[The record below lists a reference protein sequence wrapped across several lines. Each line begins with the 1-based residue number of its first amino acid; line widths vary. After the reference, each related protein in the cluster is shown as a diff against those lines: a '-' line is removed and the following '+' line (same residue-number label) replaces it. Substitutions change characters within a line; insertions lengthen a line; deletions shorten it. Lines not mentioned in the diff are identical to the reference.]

1 MSVVMRAVVGD
12 TALFR
17 KALTVAGDLVDVGN
31 LDVAGDGISLQ
42 SMDASHVCLVSL
54 TVSADYFESYE
65 VTECASLGI
74 RLSHLDKAMSCISGP
89 SEITADDQVLT
100 VSSDTSNFRLNL
112 VDIESERMAVPDE
125 YSTVAVDMDASA
137 FQRIVKDLSM
147 FGDVV
152 TISADSEGVHMSVSG
167 DIGDAAVLLSGADVR
182 MQSPAKASF
191 ALRYLNTF
199 AKSSSVSSR
208 VHMGLSP
215 DMPLVMKYEFGKGG
229 NLAFYLA
236 PKIDDDEGDD

>member
-1 MSVVMRAVVGD
+1 MRAVVGD
-12 TALFR
+12 TALLR
-17 KALTVAGDLVDVGN
+17 KALTVAGDLIDVAN
-31 LDVAGDGISLQ
+31 LDVAEDGISLQ
-42 SMDASHVCLVSL
+42 SMDTSHVCLVTL
-54 TVSADYFESYE
+54 DVSAGYFDSYD

-74 RLSHLDKAMSCISGP
+74 RMSHLDKVMSCISGA

-100 VSSDTSNFRLNL
+100 VSSETSNFKLKL
-112 VDIESERMAVPDE
+112 VDLESERMAVPGE

-167 DIGDAAVLLSGADVR
+167 DIGDAAVLLSGADVQ

-208 VHMGLSP
+208 VRIGLSP
-215 DMPLVMKYEFGKGG
+215 DMPLVLKYEFGKGG
-229 NLAFYLA
+229 HLAFYLA
-236 PKIDDDEGDD
+236 PKIDDDDNDE